1 MRMLNESLFRELA
14 RHEAPLCLSLFLEL
28 SAGGGDHKQI
38 RGALKS
44 ARSEATEAL
53 RSVQAADDAVAA
65 VRERL
70 EALDYA
76 DLAGGHDRRVA
87 VFIAPDLTEVVDARF
102 DETGV
107 HAGAWFRL
115 APLLGDLEHTPDHA
129 VLAASQEGATLYLS
143 SGGALAEE
151 NVADM
156 PASLA
161 DISRFT
167 DQQEKGNIHGR
178 EDSGIPG
185 SYKGAQ
191 ATATGTSGPQGVPH
205 HSVGGHDWRED
216 KEHDLRSYANMLID
230 AAGRHLAGS
239 NTPLVIAAD
248 ARLQGMIRENN
259 EYPFLAAEGVALH
272 PRELDEED
280 LRQAAAACL
289 ERQAAKARDDAWDK
303 VAMSLGRQDREA
315 SDNPVDIV
323 TASAAGQ
330 VVHLFIRA
338 GATLHGRVNDETL
351 ETEIIEDGPESLVD
365 RAISE
370 TLRNGGDV
378 FALDSRG
385 GDSVTMVAAFR
396 YPA

>member
-38 RGALKS
+38 RGALKG

-115 APLLGDLEHTPDHA
+115 AALLGDLEHTKDHA

-151 NVADM
+151 KVADM

-191 ATATGTSGPQGVPH
+191 ATATGTSGPQGVSH

-230 AAGRHLAGS
+230 TAGRHLAGS

-259 EYPFLAAEGVALH
+259 EYPFLAAEGVVLH

-370 TLRNGGDV
+370 TLRNDGDV

-385 GDSVTMVAAFR
+385 SDSVTMAAAFR